1 MHRPVASSGYRKY
14 AGTSLIEVLVAMLLL
29 SVGMLSL
36 AAMVS
41 YAVQMP
47 KLAGYR
53 AAAVNLAAE
62 EIARM
67 RANPSGFS
75 DGAYDKPSSYDNSRT
90 VLRVAKSDQCAYPLC
105 DSSSLSTMDIAV
117 ATVAVRAQL
126 PAGGFLMTRDDNTG
140 TRSPSDGNLWILW
153 QEPDTYASINAV
165 TSDNCPDGITNT
177 DGTTKLR
184 CLYVRFKL

>member
-75 DGAYDKPSSYDNSRT
+75 DGASITRPTAAEPREF
-90 VLRVAKSDQCAYPLC
+90 
-105 DSSSLSTMDIAV
+105 SSSLNLLARGCCDRYVPSIFGNRD
-117 ATVAVRAQL
+117 
-126 PAGGFLMTRDDNTG
+126 TR
-140 TRSPSDGNLWILW
+140 R
-153 QEPDTYASINAV
+153 
-165 TSDNCPDGITNT
+165 
-177 DGTTKLR
+177 
-184 CLYVRFKL
+184 